1 MRNMRSPAVPEPCD
15 HVVHPDAW
23 ERGGMTSC
31 DMCGQPVELGLRE
44 RTYTGPPICWNDG
57 TTMRMVE
64 GRWACQDPT
73 SNVTGPV
80 LDV

>member
-1 MRNMRSPAVPEPCD
+1 
-15 HVVHPDAW
+15 
-23 ERGGMTSC
+23 MTSC

-73 SNVTGPV
+73 CNVTGPV